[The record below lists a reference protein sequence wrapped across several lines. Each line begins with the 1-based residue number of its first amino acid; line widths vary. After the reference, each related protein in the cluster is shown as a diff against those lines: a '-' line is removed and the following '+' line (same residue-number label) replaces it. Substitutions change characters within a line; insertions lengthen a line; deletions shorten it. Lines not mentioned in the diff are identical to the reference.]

1 MTIYYIPPYDG
12 FSKVT
17 AFAPVCLSIPSS
29 YPRPHDLISL
39 TATGLPYAC
48 WGRGAAPERGPAE
61 AALPPLLHRRLAD
74 PLRRRALRRRDGYGH
89 RRAAPS
95 DLRWRHPRHYY
106 FPDVRQHSPPSLSLY
121 STLKRQYSGLRT
133 LKSRTLLTFFGPC
146 SCWDGKNLDSPD
158 HKSHVAYPASGSF
171 ESSGPCPGSHPV
183 KLPQVMYEVMWDTR
197 EFNDPDIWPEDGSQ
211 PFVYSMDDS

>member
-74 PLRRRALRRRDGYGH
+74 PLRRRALRRMDTAELPPRTCAGGI
-89 RRAAPS
+89 RATIT
-95 DLRWRHPRHYY
+95 
-106 FPDVRQHSPPSLSLY
+106 FPTCVNTLPLPFPYTPPSKGSI
-121 STLKRQYSGLRT
+121 
-133 LKSRTLLTFFGPC
+133 
-146 SCWDGKNLDSPD
+146 
-158 HKSHVAYPASGSF
+158 VAY
-171 ESSGPCPGSHPV
+171 GPSKAGRC
-183 KLPQVMYEVMWDTR
+183 
-197 EFNDPDIWPEDGSQ
+197 
-211 PFVYSMDDS
+211 